1 MTTPESTALVV
12 EDEAIT
18 RPLGQSITLFVGKYG
33 ALIVLALLLLAFTIN
48 SPEYF
53 LTWGNM
59 VQVLNQS
66 ALGAIIACGLTM
78 VLASDQFDLSI
89 GNTASLSGVAVSLL
103 IINGVPIPVAIAVA
117 IVAGVVVGILNGILV
132 TRLGVNA
139 LVATLGVASVAIGVN
154 YFISGGAAQP
164 FGQVVPEF
172 SKISVGMWFGVP
184 RNVYYMVVIV
194 ATLWVI
200 LNRTDLGRNM
210 RAVGGNAEAA
220 RLAGVNVKLVTSAA
234 FVICSICASITGV
247 LLASVIG
254 SGQPTGGDGFTLSAF
269 AASFLGTAVVR
280 EGQFH
285 IVGTLVGVLTV
296 AVGFNGLAMA
306 GVPSYVQ
313 FLFQGLVLIA
323 AVSFSTVAR
332 KLTKSA

>member
-1 MTTPESTALVV
+1 MTGV
-12 EDEAIT
+12 
-18 RPLGQSITLFVGKYG
+18 
-33 ALIVLALLLLAFTIN
+33 TI
-48 SPEYF
+48 
-53 LTWGNM
+53 
-59 VQVLNQS
+59 
-66 ALGAIIACGLTM
+66 A
-78 VLASDQFDLSI
+78 
-89 GNTASLSGVAVSLL
+89 LL
-103 IINGVPIPVAIAVA
+103 IIKGVPIPVAIAVA
-117 IVAGVVVGILNGILV
+117 LAVGVVVGIINGLLV

-139 LVATLGVASVAIGVN
+139 LVATLGVGSVVIGVN

-164 FGQVVPEF
+164 YGQVAPQF
-172 SKISVGMWFGVP
+172 SNISVGTWFSVP
-184 RNVYYMVVIV
+184 RNVYYMVIIV
-194 ATLWVI
+194 AVLWFI

-220 RLAGVNVKLVTSAA
+220 RLAGVNVKAVTSAA
-234 FVICSICASITGV
+234 FIICSICAAITGV

-332 KLTKSA
+332 KMTKAS